1 MAEPSWTNAT
11 SVLEVGQ
18 FYGATQERWQTELV
32 TLSVLRHATP
42 RVVPFHAHQHSY
54 FTLLLEGG
62 YRERIGER
70 ELVYEP
76 MTLVF
81 HPEGFAHLDEITVA
95 DSRFFAVEIAP
106 ALLGPRERD
115 ELVAVHDLRG
125 GPAVWAMLRLLEAAR
140 APHDHL
146 DCEEPITEILDGL
159 LAPVAAEPPG
169 WLARIE
175 AYLRDHAR
183 SAFSLR
189 ALADLAGVHPVHVAR
204 VFRAHHGCTMRTFIQ
219 RLRVVH
225 ATRLIVAGAQLAD
238 AALEAGFYDQSHM
251 TRVFRAITGML
262 PVRARKALK

>member
-11 SVLEVGQ
+11 SLLQVGQ
-18 FYGATQERWQTELV
+18 FYGATQERWQTPLV
-32 TLSVLRHATP
+32 TLTVLRHAVP
-42 RVVPFHAHQHSY
+42 RVVPYHAHQHSY

-62 YRERIGER
+62 YRERIGDH

-76 MTLVF
+76 LTLVF
-81 HPEGFAHLDEITVA
+81 HPEGFAHLDEITVP
-95 DSRFFAVEIAP
+95 DSRFFAVEISP

-125 GPAVWAMLRLLEAAR
+125 GPAVWAMLRLLETVR

-146 DCEEPITEILDGL
+146 ACEEPITEILDGL
-159 LAPVAAEPPG
+159 LAPVPAEAPA

-175 AYLRDHAR
+175 AYLRDHA
-183 SAFSLR
+183 SEVFSLR
-189 ALADLAGVHPVHVAR
+189 ALADVAGVHPVHVAR
-204 VFRAHHGCTMRTFIQ
+204 VFRAHHGCTMSTFVQ

-225 ATRLIVAGAQLAD
+225 ATRLIVAGAALAD

-251 TRVFRAITGML
+251 TRVFKAITGM
-262 PVRARKALK
+262 PPIRARDALK

>member
-18 FYGATQERWQTELV
+18 VYGATQERWQTELV

-70 ELVYEP
+70 ELVYAP

-95 DSRFFAVEIAP
+95 ESR
-106 ALLGPRERD
+106 
-115 ELVAVHDLRG
+115 LVAVHDLRG

-251 TRVFRAITGML
+251 TRVFRALTGMP
-262 PVRARKALK
+262 PVRARKALT

>member
-81 HPEGFAHLDEITVA
+81 HPEGFAHLDEIRVA
-95 DSRFFAVEIAP
+95 DCRFFAVEMAP

-125 GPAVWAMLRLLEAAR
+125 GPAVWAMPGCSKLRAR
-140 APHDHL
+140 HT
-146 DCEEPITEILDGL
+146 ITSI
-159 LAPVAAEPPG
+159 
-169 WLARIE
+169 
-175 AYLRDHAR
+175 AR
-183 SAFSLR
+183 SRSPRSSTACSRRWPRSPPAGSRASRRTCATTRGARSRCVPSPPSPAFIRSMSR
-189 ALADLAGVHPVHVAR
+189 GYFAPTTGAR
-204 VFRAHHGCTMRTFIQ
+204 CARSSSAS
-219 RLRVVH
+219 
-225 ATRLIVAGAQLAD
+225 AWSTRPG
-238 AALEAGFYDQSHM
+238 
-251 TRVFRAITGML
+251 
-262 PVRARKALK
+262 